1 MVVSRRTPSCRR
13 HDGLITVPGC
23 EGEVISDVQL
33 RVVNVKLVMTD
44 GPFCCFLGPDRIG
57 PPESYDARTDG
68 DAKPSGFRFGAATPG
83 TTSPRRRRFE
93 QCRSR
98 GDHLGAREP

>member
-1 MVVSRRTPSCRR
+1 MMVP
-13 HDGLITVPGC
+13 DC
-23 EGEVISDVQL
+23 ESEVISDVQL
-33 RVVNVKLVMTD
+33 RIVNVTMVMTD
-44 GPFCCFLGPDRIG
+44 GLFCCFLGPDRIG
-57 PPESYDARTDG
+57 SAESYDARTDS
-68 DAKPSGFRFGAATPG
+68 DAKPSGFRFGAATLG